1 MNCDDLSREWRRFEL
16 RFPAGPE
23 KYELYALLDRLNL
36 SRYELALIVMGLRV
50 RHGFKLSDF
59 GTEVSADPFELAP
72 LSVWME
78 TLKGRD
84 AELERLWAEFGDVP
98 MNPETECMDAPF
110 LGFPAGTHREEIW
123 RWFDER
129 HSRGVTYL
137 LGQQRQ
143 QCKCFVVVDSSYD
156 VGLSTYAF
164 WSREAAEQSVRESMA
179 EVTADLKGKDW
190 DRVEVLEQDDSF
202 SVYVPDTGISYDWT
216 ISETEIR

>member
-59 GTEVSADPFELAP
+59 GTEVSADPFEMAP

-98 MNPETECMDAPF
+98 MNPETECMDEPF
-110 LGFPAGTHREEIW
+110 LGFPAGTHREDIW
-123 RWFDER
+123 HWFDER
-129 HSRGVTYL
+129 HTLGVAYL
-137 LGQQRQ
+137 LNGQSA
-143 QCKCFVVVDSSYD
+143 KGLNPLMLWKDDFVQEHAWDTICEALGVNTSS
-156 VGLSTYAF
+156 T
-164 WSREAAEQSVRESMA
+164 E
-179 EVTADLKGKDW
+179 
-190 DRVEVLEQDDSF
+190 VEVKCI
-202 SVYVPDTGISYDWT
+202 VCVAK
-216 ISETEIR
+216 

>member
-23 KYELYALLDRLNL
+23 KYELYALLDRLKL
-36 SRYELALIVMGLRV
+36 SRHELALIVMGLRV
-50 RHGFKLSDF
+50 RHGFKLADF
-59 GTEVSADPFELAP
+59 ATEVPAEPFEMAP

-123 RWFDER
+123 HWFDER
-129 HSRGVTYL
+129 HSQGVAYL
-137 LGQQRQ
+137 MGQ
-143 QCKCFVVVDSSYD
+143 K
-156 VGLSTYAF
+156 
-164 WSREAAEQSVRESMA
+164 
-179 EVTADLKGKDW
+179 
-190 DRVEVLEQDDSF
+190 
-202 SVYVPDTGISYDWT
+202 
-216 ISETEIR
+216 

>member
-23 KYELYALLDRLNL
+23 KYELYALLDRLKL
-36 SRYELALIVMGLRV
+36 SRHELALIVMGLRV

-59 GTEVSADPFELAP
+59 GTEVSADPFEMAP

-98 MNPETECMDAPF
+98 MNPETECMDEPF
-110 LGFPAGTHREEIW
+110 LGFPAGTHREDIW
-123 RWFDER
+123 HWFDER
-129 HSRGVTYL
+129 HSRGVAYL
-137 LGQQRQ
+137 LHGAQKIVK
-143 QCKCFVVVDSSYD
+143 KCFVVIDSSYD

-164 WSREAAEQSVRESMA
+164 WSREEAEQNIRESIA
-179 EVTADLKGKDW
+179 NVIADLK
-190 DRVEVLEQDDSF
+190 DRDSVEVLEQGDSF